1 VARFVRAGIAL
12 YGQQRFQE
20 AAFQFRKALALQPEH
35 ADALRYLAYIGGTG
49 PQSPLSERFSRLE

>member
-1 VARFVRAGIAL
+1 MRAGSR

-20 AAFQFRKALALQPEH
+20 AAFQFRKALARQPGH
-35 ADALRYLAYIGGTG
+35 AEALRYLAYIGGAA